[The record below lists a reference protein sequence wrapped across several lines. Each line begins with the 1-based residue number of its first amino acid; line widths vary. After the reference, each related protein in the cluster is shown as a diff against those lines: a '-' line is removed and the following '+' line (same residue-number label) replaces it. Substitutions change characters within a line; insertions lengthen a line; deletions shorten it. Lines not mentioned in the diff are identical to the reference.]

1 MARRNPDGTYT
12 IAAGEVSV
20 FSVCPQSW
28 YLKTIQREQTTA
40 VSSQSALG
48 QHLHRDWAQF
58 FEESLKLSVWIR
70 YLVMLLCAMILVF
83 MAVSSARAPIHE
95 LFQFSW
101 RNKGLQLVFLAA
113 AALWLIRS
121 FGKEAKRRH
130 EGSGFSPS
138 DITLAIDGSSILP
151 DREYVSIRQGLA
163 GRPDALILEDGKV
176 IPIERKPLAK
186 KLRDRYVVQMLVYLR
201 LVEEF
206 EGVKPPHGYLLLG
219 PKCRRIRI
227 VNSETKQMWVSGL
240 IAEMRRILS
249 GGAPVPTPHPMK
261 CAKCDVRERCS
272 ARMDTQKTGPD
283 LIQPVSGNDD

>member
-28 YLKTIQREQTTA
+28 HLKWNQRESGKQAT
-40 VSSQSALG
+40 SQSVLG

-58 FEESLKLSVWIR
+58 FEESLRLSNWIR
-70 YLVMLLCAMILVF
+70 YLAVLVCLMFLVF
-83 MAVSSARAPIHE
+83 MAVSSARAPLHE

-101 RNKGLQLVFLAA
+101 RNRGLQLLLLAT

-121 FGKEAKRRH
+121 FGKEASRRH
-130 EGSGFSPS
+130 QGAGFSPH
-138 DITLAIDGSSILP
+138 DVTLAIDGSSILP
-151 DREYVSIRQGLA
+151 DREYVSLRQGLA
-163 GRPDALILEDGKV
+163 GRPDALIRENGNV

-206 EGVKPPHGYLLLG
+206 EGTRPPHGYLLLG
-219 PKCRRIRI
+219 PKCRRIKV

-240 IAEMRRILS
+240 IAEMRRILD
-249 GGAPVPTPHPMK
+249 GGTPVPTPHPTK
-261 CAKCDVRERCS
+261 CAKCDVRERCAARQDG
-272 ARMDTQKTGPD
+272 ARMALNATP
-283 LIQPVSGNDD
+283 PNE

>member
-1 MARRNPDGTYT
+1 
-12 IAAGEVSV
+12 
-20 FSVCPQSW
+20 
-28 YLKTIQREQTTA
+28 
-40 VSSQSALG
+40 
-48 QHLHRDWAQF
+48 
-58 FEESLKLSVWIR
+58 
-70 YLVMLLCAMILVF
+70 MILVF

-101 RNKGLQLVFLAA
+101 RNKGLQLVLLAA
-113 AALWLIRS
+113 AALWVIRS

-130 EGSGFSPS
+130 ESSGFSPS

-151 DREYVSIRQGLA
+151 DREYVSIGQGLA
-163 GRPDALILEDGKV
+163 GRPDALILEEGKV

-219 PKCRRIRI
+219 PKCRRIKI
-227 VNSETKQMWVSGL
+227 VNSETKQMWVTGL

-249 GGAPVPTPHPMK
+249 GGTPVPTPHPMK
-261 CAKCDVRERCS
+261 CSKCDVRERCS
-272 ARMDTQKTGPD
+272 ARMDSQRTGKD
-283 LIQPVSGNDD
+283 VISPVPTKED